1 MDRREEKKVVQEKKE
16 ICLIKAPVPAADVQ
30 RLGKFS

>member
-1 MDRREEKKVVQEKKE
+1 MARREEVVQEKKE

-30 RLGKFS
+30 RLGKLS